1 MAINFDHQRDR
12 ISTSSRVLT
21 INTTGALTV
30 PVGTIAQRPTNST
43 GQIRF
48 NTELQAFEG
57 YNGTGWTSLGGVT
70 DVDQNTFIRAETSP
84 GANNNDLDFFTNGV
98 QRLQIDET
106 GDFLFGSLLNKFTID
121 FDTGDTA
128 ISGDLTVAGDVTI
141 GGNIQIGDV
150 DTDSINVVADF
161 SSNLIPDIDATY
173 NLGSNAKNWNTA
185 FVQRLDS
192 NTNVILVD
200 ITGALTLPVGTTAER
215 PTAST
220 GMIRFNTDDQRF
232 EAYDGTAW
240 TGVGGVIDVDQNT
253 YIIAETS
260 PGANNNDLDFYT
272 DGVHR
277 LQIDQLGAF
286 RFGDNLDKFVIDWLN
301 GNTAIA
307 GYLDVNGQG
316 TFASVNVEDL
326 TSGRVVLAGVNGELE
341 DDANLTF
348 NGTTLFVT
356 GNIDV
361 TGNVIIGGNITIGNE
376 DTDSITIASDFASD
390 LIPDIDRTYN
400 LGMPGKNWN
409 ILHIDS
415 IKSDDDVITINA
427 SGALTLPVGTT
438 LERPTATTGMI
449 RFNTDDQRFEAYDGT
464 AWTGVGGVIDVDQN
478 TYIIAETSPG
488 ANNNDLDF
496 YTDGVQRLQIDET
509 GDFLFGADLNKF
521 TIDFTTGDT
530 LIAGDLSVAGSISS
544 STAVI
549 SGLTENR
556 VVIVGASGELEDDA
570 NFTFDGNTFNVGPAG
585 EFTVNVTSGNT
596 QIKGT
601 LNVDG
606 QSTLASVNVEDLTDN
621 RIVIAGTN
629 GELEDSID
637 LTFNGTTLD
646 IGQGNFTVNATNG
659 NVFSNGDIIVNGD
672 LTVNGTTTTVNSTTV
687 TIDDPVFTLGS
698 DDPLSNDG
706 KDRGIEFI
714 WHDGTTAKAGFFG
727 YDNSTQVFTFIPDA
741 INTSEVFSGT
751 PGNVVFSNATLNDVD
766 ATNINVTT
774 QADFG
779 SASVLDLTTDRIVI
793 AGVDGELEDDAN
805 LTFDGTVF
813 RIGGTNFVVNQS
825 TGNTLIAGTLEVDG
839 QSTLASLNVED
850 LTDGRIVVAG
860 SNGELGDS
868 IDLTFNGTV
877 LNVGQGNFTVAPT
890 SGNIYSVGT
899 LEIDGQSILASANI
913 EDLTDNR
920 IVIAGVNGELED
932 DANFT
937 FNGTAFNVGATAEFT
952 VDVATGN
959 TAIAGTLDV
968 DGQTILASVNVE
980 DLTPGRVLL
989 AGTNGEIEDSAN
1001 LTFSSL
1007 SLLTVTGDT
1016 TITGNVIVN
1025 TNLDVDG
1032 QATAASIN
1040 VEDLTSGRIVLA
1052 GTNGELEDNA
1062 NLTFDGSTIAATA
1075 TFNLTGAQTITSTL
1089 DVDGQTTLA
1098 SVNVED
1104 LTTGR
1109 IVLVG
1114 TNGELEDSANVEFD
1128 GTTFDLGQGNFTVN
1142 VSNGDV
1148 YANGDM
1154 TVNGDLTVNGTL
1166 TTINSTTVTIDD
1178 PVLTLG
1184 GDQTPTVDDNKDRG
1198 IEFKWHDGTFDRLGF
1213 FGFDDSTG
1221 KFTFIP
1227 NATNTAEVFS
1237 GTAGDAVFGNID
1249 LSSATINSIRI
1260 GVSGSTTI
1268 DTTSGNLILDSANG
1282 TVEID
1287 DNASISGTLGV
1298 TGEATLASAT
1308 VSDLTINRIVLAG
1321 IAGSLIDS
1329 ENLTFNGTTF
1339 NVGSGN
1345 FTVTQST
1352 GTIYSAGNAQIIGT
1366 LNVDGQSTLAS
1377 LNVEDLTDNRIVI
1390 AGTGG
1395 ELEDSA
1401 NLTFDG
1407 TTLSATATFNLTGA
1421 QTISSTLDVNGQT
1434 TLSSA
1439 NVEDLTE
1446 NRIVIVG
1453 VNGELE
1459 DDANFTFNGTTLT
1472 LTANQA
1478 VTGSVDI
1485 TGDLDVDNINING
1498 NTISSTDLDGNINI
1512 TPNGIGEVVIS
1523 SATVS
1528 DLTDNR
1534 IVVAGTGGTLEDN
1547 ANFRFDGTQF
1557 LIGPVLSP
1565 TFTVT
1570 VATGNTD
1577 ISGNL
1582 VVDGSITSGTLTN
1595 DRVVIAGVNG
1605 ILEDS
1610 ANFTFDGTT
1619 LSVGQGNFTA
1629 QVATGNVNVNGTLAV
1644 GESATIGSA
1653 VGSTSTT
1660 TGALTVVGGVGIGEN
1675 VYVGGNLS
1683 VDGTLGADGGV
1694 TLGDNIALDIL
1705 TLNAKIT
1712 GSLLPSAN
1720 DTYSIGGTSET
1731 WKDLF
1736 LSESITFEG
1745 GTSENEIVLPTNQSD
1760 ALSITETSGD
1770 LIVITTTSGARLITI
1785 YPNTVI
1791 EGTLTVGTS
1800 VSTTTIDEILDEDD
1814 FISNSD
1820 TALATQQ
1827 SIKAY
1832 VDNVEAN
1839 VELEFQGD
1847 TGSQGSVNLRTEVFT
1862 IAGTANEIET
1872 SSNAQTITI
1881 GLPNNVTIGNDLLV
1895 TNNFRVNGNTTTI
1908 DTPTLIA
1915 DDRIITIGSV
1925 ATLTAN
1931 DGQDRGV
1938 EFRWHNGTSAKTGFF
1953 GYDNSSQAFTFV
1965 PDATNVSEV
1974 ISGTPG
1980 NVTFG
1985 DGTFFGVIA
1994 GNISAG
2000 LVDDNTI
2007 TTSTGNLTID
2017 STGGTVAINDNL
2029 SVTGTATLAS
2039 AIVSDLTDNRIVIAG
2054 SSGLLEDS
2062 ANFRFDGTNFSI
2074 GPSGNET
2081 FSVAVATGN
2090 TSVSGTLTVQQD
2102 ADFGGNVTLGSISTN
2117 NIIFNGYV
2125 ASNIIPDV
2133 NDTRDLGSSS
2143 NAWRDIYLSEA
2154 ISFQGAT
2161 SENEIVIP
2169 TNLAD
2174 SLSIRDSAGDLIVI
2188 TTTTGSQLITITP
2201 NVQIDGT
2208 FTLDGG
2214 VPVSI
2219 ILDEDDM
2226 SSNSDVALATQQSI
2240 KAYVDNSVSDV
2251 DLNFAG
2257 GAGTGTVN
2265 LLTQTF
2271 TIAGIANEI
2280 ETTALDQ
2287 TLTIGLPDDVTVTNN
2302 LTVGGNTVI
2311 TGNLTVNGSAT
2322 TVSTTELV
2330 VEDNIIT
2337 LNDGEVGAGVTAG
2350 SAGIEIDRG
2359 TEATVSFVWN
2369 EANDRWTAGTE
2380 DIEAGE
2386 FFGTID
2392 GGTF

>member
-21 INTTGALTV
+21 VNTTGALTV

-48 NTELQAFEG
+48 NTELQTFEG
-57 YNGTGWTSLGGVT
+57 YNGVAWSTLGGVIDT
-70 DVDQNTFIRAETSP
+70 DRNTYIIAETSP
-84 GANNNDLDFFTNGV
+84 GANNNDLDFYTDGV

-106 GDFLFGSLLNKFTID
+106 GDLLFGSLLNKFTVD
-121 FDTGDTA
+121 FNTGDTTIA
-128 ISGDLTVAGDVTI
+128 GDLTVSGDVTI

-192 NTNVILVD
+192 NTDVILVD
-200 ITGALTLPVGTTAER
+200 ITGALTLPVGSTAER
-215 PTAST
+215 PTAAT

-277 LQIDQLGAF
+277 LQIDEF
-286 RFGDNLDKFVIDWLN
+286 
-301 GNTAIA
+301 
-307 GYLDVNGQG
+307 
-316 TFASVNVEDL
+316 
-326 TSGRVVLAGVNGELE
+326 
-341 DDANLTF
+341 
-348 NGTTLFVT
+348 
-356 GNIDV
+356 
-361 TGNVIIGGNITIGNE
+361 
-376 DTDSITIASDFASD
+376 
-390 LIPDIDRTYN
+390 
-400 LGMPGKNWN
+400 
-409 ILHIDS
+409 
-415 IKSDDDVITINA
+415 
-427 SGALTLPVGTT
+427 
-438 LERPTATTGMI
+438 
-449 RFNTDDQRFEAYDGT
+449 
-464 AWTGVGGVIDVDQN
+464 
-478 TYIIAETSPG
+478 
-488 ANNNDLDF
+488 
-496 YTDGVQRLQIDET
+496 
-509 GDFLFGADLNKF
+509 GDFLFGDGLNKF
-521 TIDFTTGDT
+521 TIDFATGNTT
-530 LIAGDLSVAGSISS
+530 IAGTLDVDSI
-544 STAVI
+544 TLNN
-549 SGLTENR
+549 LTENR
-556 VVIVGASGELEDDA
+556 IVIVGASGLLEDDA
-570 NFTFDGNTFNVGPAG
+570 NFTFDGTTFNIGATG
-585 EFTVNVTSGNT
+585 EFTVNEVSGDT
-596 QIKGT
+596 QIKGIID
-601 LNVDG
+601 VDG
-606 QSTLASVNVEDLTDN
+606 QATLASVNVEDLTENRIVIVGATGELEDSADLTFDGSELNIGTGLFTVDVLTGDVFAGGDMTVDGNLTVNGTTTTVNSNTVTIDDPIFTLGGDNDPAVDDAKDRGIEFKWHDGIGPKTGFFGFDNTNSKFTFIPDATNTGEIFSGTPGDVVFGDGLFVDGTFTNISVTTQATLASAAISDLTDN
-621 RIVIAGTN
+621 RIVIAGTI
-629 GELEDSID
+629 GELEDS
-637 LTFNGTTLD
+637 
-646 IGQGNFTVNATNG
+646 
-659 NVFSNGDIIVNGD
+659 
-672 LTVNGTTTTVNSTTV
+672 
-687 TIDDPVFTLGS
+687 
-698 DDPLSNDG
+698 
-706 KDRGIEFI
+706 
-714 WHDGTTAKAGFFG
+714 
-727 YDNSTQVFTFIPDA
+727 
-741 INTSEVFSGT
+741 
-751 PGNVVFSNATLNDVD
+751 
-766 ATNINVTT
+766 
-774 QADFG
+774 
-779 SASVLDLTTDRIVI
+779 
-793 AGVDGELEDDAN
+793 AN
-805 LTFDGTVF
+805 LTFDGTTF
-813 RIGGTNFVVNQS
+813 AIGVTNFTVAQS
-825 TGNTLIAGTLEVDG
+825 TGNT
-839 QSTLASLNVED
+839 S
-850 LTDGRIVVAG
+850 
-860 SNGELGDS
+860 
-868 IDLTFNGTV
+868 
-877 LNVGQGNFTVAPT
+877 
-890 SGNIYSVGT
+890 
-899 LEIDGQSILASANI
+899 
-913 EDLTDNR
+913 
-920 IVIAGVNGELED
+920 
-932 DANFT
+932 
-937 FNGTAFNVGATAEFT
+937 
-952 VDVATGN
+952 
-959 TAIAGTLDV
+959 IAGTLDV
-968 DGQTILASVNVE
+968 DGQT
-980 DLTPGRVLL
+980 
-989 AGTNGEIEDSAN
+989 
-1001 LTFSSL
+1001 
-1007 SLLTVTGDT
+1007 TV
-1016 TITGNVIVN
+1016 
-1025 TNLDVDG
+1025 
-1032 QATAASIN
+1032 ASIN
-1040 VEDLTSGRIVLA
+1040 VEDLTATRLVYA
-1052 GTNGELEDNA
+1052 GTNGELQDSA

-1098 SVNVED
+1098 SVNIED
-1104 LTTGR
+1104 LTNER

-1114 TNGELEDSANVEFD
+1114 ATGELQDSADVTFD
-1128 GTTFDLGQGNFTVN
+1128 GTTFDLGQGNFTVT
-1142 VSNGDV
+1142 VASGDVFANGDV
-1148 YANGDM
+1148 

-1178 PVLTLG
+1178 PVFTLG

-1198 IEFKWHDGTFDRLGF
+1198 IEFKWHTGTFDRVGF
-1213 FGFDDSTG
+1213 FGFDDSSG
-1221 KFTFIP
+1221 RFTFIP

-1237 GTAGDAVFGNID
+1237 GLVGDAAFGNID
-1249 LSSATINSIRI
+1249 LSSANISSVQI
-1260 GVSGSTTI
+1260 GVSGSTEI
-1268 DTTSGNLILDSANG
+1268 DTTTGNLVLDSAAG
-1282 TVEID
+1282 TVIID
-1287 DNASISGTLGV
+1287 DNASVSGTLGV
-1298 TGEATLASAT
+1298 TGETTLASAI
-1308 VSDLTINRIVLAG
+1308 VSDLTDDRIVIAG
-1321 IAGSLIDS
+1321 IAGALEDS
-1329 ENLTFNGTTF
+1329 ANLTFNGTTF
-1339 NVGSGN
+1339 NVGNGN
-1345 FTVTQST
+1345 FTVDQST
-1352 GTIYSAGNAQIIGT
+1352 GAVYTAGNAQIIGT

-1390 AGTGG
+1390 VGTSG

-1407 TTLSATATFNLTGA
+1407 TTLAATATFNLTGA
-1421 QTISSTLDVNGQT
+1421 QTITSTLDVDGQT

-1472 LTANQA
+1472 LTANQT

-1498 NTISSTDLDGNINI
+1498 NTISSTDLNGNINI
-1512 TPNGIGEVVIS
+1512 TPNGTGEVVIS

-1528 DLTDNR
+1528 DLTDDR
-1534 IVVAGTGGTLEDN
+1534 IVIAGTGGTLEDS
-1547 ANFRFDGTQF
+1547 ANLRFDGTQF
-1557 LIGPVLSP
+1557 LIGPAISP

-1570 VATGNTD
+1570 VTNGNTD

-1582 VVDGSITSGTLTN
+1582 VVDGSITSGLLTN

-1629 QVATGNVNVNGTLAV
+1629 QVATGNVNVNGTLTV
-1644 GESATIGSA
+1644 GESAAIGSA
-1653 VGSTSTT
+1653 TGSTSTT
-1660 TGALTVVGGVGIGEN
+1660 TGALTVVGGIGIGEN
-1675 VYVGGNLS
+1675 VYIGGNLS

-1694 TLGDNIALDIL
+1694 TLGDNISLDIL

-1720 DTYSIGGTSET
+1720 DTYSIGGTSEA

-1745 GTSENEIVLPTNQSD
+1745 GTSENEIVIPTNQSD

-1770 LIVITTTSGARLITI
+1770 LIVITTTSGARLITM

-1800 VSTTTIDEILDEDD
+1800 VGTTTIDEILDEDD

-1832 VDNVEAN
+1832 VDSVEAN

-1847 TGSQGSVNLRTEVFT
+1847 TGPEGSVNLRTEVFT

-1881 GLPNNVTIGNDLLV
+1881 GLPDDVTIGNDLLV

-1938 EFRWHNGTSAKTGFF
+1938 EFKWHNGTAAKTGFF
-1953 GYDNSSQAFTFV
+1953 GYDNSANTFTFV
-1965 PDATNVSEV
+1965 PDATNTSEV
-1974 ISGTPG
+1974 INGTPG

-2039 AIVSDLTDNRIVIAG
+2039 ATVSDLTDNRIVIAG
-2054 SSGLLEDS
+2054 SSGLLEDD

-2074 GPSGNET
+2074 GPSGSES
-2081 FSVAVATGN
+2081 FSVAVSTGN
-2090 TSVSGTLTVQQD
+2090 TSISGTLTVQQD
-2102 ADFGGNVTLGSISTN
+2102 VDFGGNVTLGGISTDN
-2117 NIIFNGYV
+2117 VIFNGYV
-2125 ASNIIPDV
+2125 ASNIVPDA
-2133 NDTRDLGSSS
+2133 NDTRDLGTSS
-2143 NAWRDIYLSEA
+2143 NAWRDIYLTEA

-2174 SLSIRDSAGDLIVI
+2174 GLSIRDSAGDLIVI

-2208 FTLDGG
+2208 FTLDSG
-2214 VPVSI
+2214 VPVST

-2226 SSNSDVALATQQSI
+2226 SSDSDVALATQQSI

-2271 TIAGIANEI
+2271 TIAGTANEI

-2287 TLTIGLPDDVTVTNN
+2287 TLTIGLPDSVTITNDLN
-2302 LTVGGNTVI
+2302 VGGNTVI
-2311 TGNLTVNGSAT
+2311 TGNLTVNGSTT

-2337 LNDGEVGAGVTAG
+2337 LNQGEVGAGVTAG

-2359 TEATVSFVWN
+2359 SEATVSFVWN
-2369 EANDRWTAGTE
+2369 EANDRWTAGSE